1 MGYAVTDE
9 GEAKKYYEMKK
20 DYRLCVFWAAIW
32 LSLSVPLPV
41 SARQPDCQRQNP
53 SVSQQILSDNKM
65 DDKSQIEALYKQ
77 MYRAMVEKDTVTLDE
92 LHADEFVL
100 THMTG
105 MRQSKQEN
113 IRAIA
118 NGTLNY
124 YEVTHEQIDIRIDGN
139 RATLTGRSRV
149 SAAVF
154 GGGRH
159 TWRLQL
165 TFHLVRR
172 DGKWLFTDSKATTY

>member
-1 MGYAVTDE
+1 
-9 GEAKKYYEMKK
+9 
-20 DYRLCVFWAAIW
+20 
-32 LSLSVPLPV
+32 
-41 SARQPDCQRQNP
+41 
-53 SVSQQILSDNKM
+53 M
-65 DDKSQIEALYKQ
+65 DDKSQIEALYKR
-77 MYRAMVEKDTVTLDE
+77 MYRAMVEKDMVTLDE

-105 MRQSKQEN
+105 MRQSKQEY

-124 YEVTHEQIDIRIDGN
+124 YEATHEQIDIRINGD

-149 SAAVF
+149 TAAVF

-165 TFHLVRR
+165 TLHLVRR

>member
-1 MGYAVTDE
+1 MDE
-9 GEAKKYYEMKK
+9 K
-20 DYRLCVFWAAIW
+20 
-32 LSLSVPLPV
+32 
-41 SARQPDCQRQNP
+41 Q
-53 SVSQQILSDNKM
+53 
-65 DDKSQIEALYKQ
+65 QIEALYKQ

-92 LHADEFVL
+92 QHADEFVL
-100 THMTG
+100 PHMTG
-105 MRQSKQEN
+105 MRQSKTQY

-124 YEVTHEQIDIRIDGN
+124 YEATHEQIDIRIDGN